1 MLFFFII
8 QTNLHILIV
17 IKVNNINDLPLPVK
31 GALFTVLWEIFNISG
46 GGLLG
51 ITEMFCVVELVPVV
65 KIFTWLLLDIVPEYP
80 EFIVTVLP
88 FIGIIGGGGDD
99 NIDEISVC
107 NVPKLF
113 NQFSKINTN
122 LLVLGYCLIDLA
134 DLDLTGVGFLV
145 EKL

>member
-1 MLFFFII
+1 
-8 QTNLHILIV
+8 
-17 IKVNNINDLPLPVK
+17 
-31 GALFTVLWEIFNISG
+31 
-46 GGLLG
+46 
-51 ITEMFCVVELVPVV
+51 MFCVVELVPVV